1 MKYGEARYIFENEI
15 KQMPTGSTWL
25 LFDEEIISILNTQG
39 VRDSFV
45 SFGLGSNTVIY
56 IKGVLKL
63 FYYYIRQ
70 FFLKKISYSKNKPI
84 ILDVNRGYDYKS
96 IINFTKLSEKDINFI
111 NSFDFN
117 EYMELE
123 RVSLTSLYCSFKYL
137 FQCYVVIQKS
147 GLPCK
152 VKEIARK
159 NAQQSVPAFS
169 YLQSFFLSIA
179 SNFNGHIYTG
189 GALITL
195 QIAAYSGLK
204 CSFMHHGLMGFYYP
218 GLIRGISNICV
229 YSRDEKQY
237 LESIGINSKIS
248 VYQTTPIERKNH
260 SVIIF
265 SREENEGVDY
275 QIMTNIVQMFLKFG
289 YKVILKPHPRV
300 RTSTYMESWCK
311 SNNVFMIDKN
321 GKKQG
326 SLIIK
331 EERPS
336 FVVGVFSTTLCES
349 LNMGVIPINARG
361 SVEENG
367 INYGNSP
374 YNFDNRCLSWEFE
387 SNKVYD
393 ILAKKDDYS
402 SILNVLKSRVHGG
415 I

>member
-1 MKYGEARYIFENEI
+1 
-15 KQMPTGSTWL
+15 
-25 LFDEEIISILNTQG
+25 
-39 VRDSFV
+39 
-45 SFGLGSNTVIY
+45 
-56 IKGVLKL
+56 
-63 FYYYIRQ
+63 
-70 FFLKKISYSKNKPI
+70 
-84 ILDVNRGYDYKS
+84 
-96 IINFTKLSEKDINFI
+96 
-111 NSFDFN
+111 
-117 EYMELE
+117 
-123 RVSLTSLYCSFKYL
+123 
-137 FQCYVVIQKS
+137 
-147 GLPCK
+147 
-152 VKEIARK
+152 
-159 NAQQSVPAFS
+159 
-169 YLQSFFLSIA
+169 
-179 SNFNGHIYTG
+179 
-189 GALITL
+189 
-195 QIAAYSGLK
+195 
-204 CSFMHHGLMGFYYP
+204 MGFYYP

-387 SNKVYD
+387 SDKVYD